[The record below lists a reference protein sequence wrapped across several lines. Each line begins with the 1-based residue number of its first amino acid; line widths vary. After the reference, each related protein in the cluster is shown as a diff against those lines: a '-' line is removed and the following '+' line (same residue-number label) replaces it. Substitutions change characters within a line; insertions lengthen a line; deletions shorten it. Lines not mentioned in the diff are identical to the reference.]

1 MRDAPRQDLYFPSE
15 QQPPTQTTL
24 FVRTSG
30 EPLALAKAVQ
40 SAVKSAYSAV
50 VFGQPQTLA
59 SIASESLR
67 VTKLVMWLLTVF
79 AAAALILAAVG
90 IYGVMSYVVRQ
101 RSREIGTRMALG
113 ATRYDVLGMVMKQG
127 VVIGVIGAAIG
138 LIGGIAATRSLQSI
152 LFGVSSYDP
161 LTLIGSAL
169 LLVATILVACYI
181 PARRAASIDPARTLT
196 EQ

>member
-1 MRDAPRQDLYFPSE
+1 
-15 QQPPTQTTL
+15 
-24 FVRTSG
+24 
-30 EPLALAKAVQ
+30 
-40 SAVKSAYSAV
+40 
-50 VFGQPQTLA
+50 
-59 SIASESLR
+59 
-67 VTKLVMWLLTVF
+67 
-79 AAAALILAAVG
+79 
-90 IYGVMSYVVRQ
+90 
-101 RSREIGTRMALG
+101 
-113 ATRYDVLGMVMKQG
+113 MVMKQG